1 MAQMHE
7 KQTFQ
12 ELASLLGLIAPDD
25 WISLLSIYLFHDGA
39 MKLKHY
45 VKEGPG
51 SEWRPL
57 NTGSMGFDIMDWWQN
72 YHELVKEAE
81 GNEFKFAKAQI
92 DPAGSIDVQQFCP
105 DIFPSCRYYEKV
117 AVRPSPSGLRLTKPS
132 RKSIPEDLY

>member
-25 WISLLSIYLFHDGA
+25 WISLLSIYLFHDGE

-92 DPAGSIDVQQFCP
+92 DPAGHLQMRLSYEVVDPLSDIDV
-105 DIFPSCRYYEKV
+105 
-117 AVRPSPSGLRLTKPS
+117 LRIAESLS
-132 RKSIPEDLY
+132 ENS